1 MDLRRDYDAYVW
13 RKIMLEQIKN
23 TNDLD
28 ALQKLYSDT
37 FGKNGALTER
47 LKKMRELSDA
57 DRTALNIEKE
67 QLQAAFKNRQAEI
80 ENEKMMAALSDHRLD
95 AAAESAAP
103 AAAAAGKI
111 HPLTQALAE
120 ISAAFESMGYRR
132 ADGPEI
138 EDDWHNFTALNTP
151 AYHPARDM
159 QDTFFIDGTKNVMR
173 TQTSAV
179 QIREMERIG
188 APIKIFVPGMTYR
201 RDMDATHSPQFR
213 QIEGLWVDESVTLAN
228 LIEDIQMFCSL
239 FFGREIEIRLR
250 PSYFPFTEPS
260 VEFDMKWGDAWL
272 EMGGAGMVHPA
283 VLENCKIDSKKYQGF
298 AFGLGW
304 ERLAMVKY
312 GVDHIK
318 KFYDGDARWLANEG
332 F

>member
-1 MDLRRDYDAYVW
+1 
-13 RKIMLEQIKN
+13 MLEQIKN
-23 TNDLD
+23 TNDLEQ
-28 ALQKLYSDT
+28 LQKLFSDA
-37 FGKNGALTER
+37 FGKNGTMSSR
-47 LKKMRELSDA
+47 LKEMKNLSEA
-57 DRTALNIEKE
+57 ERAALNIEKDE
-67 QLQAAFKNRQAEI
+67 LQAAFKSRQAEI
-80 ENEKMMAALSDHRLD
+80 ENEKMLAALSEQKLD
-95 AAAESAAP
+95 ASADAP
-103 AAAAAGKI
+103 DNDTGGTPGKI
-111 HPLTQALAE
+111 HPLTQALSE
-120 ISAAFESMGYRR
+120 ISAAFESMGYSR

-151 AYHPARDM
+151 AYHPAREM
-159 QDTFFIDGTKNVMR
+159 QDTFFIEGTKNVMR

-179 QIREMERIG
+179 QIREMERAG

-213 QIEGLWVDESVTLAN
+213 QIEGLWVDRGVTLQN
-228 LIEDIQMFCSL
+228 LIADIRTFCSL
-239 FFGREIEIRLR
+239 FFGREIEVRLR

-260 VEFDMKWGDAWL
+260 VEFDMKWGDNWL

-283 VLENCKIDSKKYQGF
+283 VLENCKIDPKQFQGF

-312 GVDHIK
+312 GVNHIK

>member
-1 MDLRRDYDAYVW
+1 
-13 RKIMLEQIKN
+13 MLEQIKN